1 MSRRL
6 EGIVVAGQ
14 RQRHSEYRQEPSP
27 AGVIDS
33 GDILRELFHF
43 EECRNGN
50 RLFGLLIDHYCHAYA
65 TIGMAPT
72 RHLSPISIGTMDQ
85 IGPIGE
91 GAHERDR
98 EPVARRLAESNLTLH
113 VVRQV

>member
-1 MSRRL
+1 AFYAPVLLICILAGAEGLIELLQQVLHLEVSRRL

-50 RLFGLLIDHYCHAYA
+50 RLFGLLINHHRGAYSA
-65 TIGMAPT
+65 IGMASAGE
-72 RHLSPISIGTMDQ
+72 LSPIGIRTM
-85 IGPIGE
+85 
-91 GAHERDR
+91 
-98 EPVARRLAESNLTLH
+98 
-113 VVRQV
+113 